1 MAGPCALQ
9 KKIFRRKRYSLAAT
23 RRDTLCPLAVRTLS
37 FLPPILSPSLYPFSG
52 RCVRGMAP
60 ELRALQQPGLEY

>member
-1 MAGPCALQ
+1 M
-9 KKIFRRKRYSLAAT
+9 RYSLVAT

-52 RCVRGMAP
+52 RCVRGMASES